1 MTSIAANLA
10 VSTTWPSLAS
20 ASATSGATAAPT
32 LTRDR
37 AFTTFAGA
45 ILAALGTSS
54 TTSSSGAS
62 GSSTGGSGGRV
73 GDVALAL
80 KNALENPSATGDVVG
95 GLITTVQSALAQ
107 ATKTLSDAGYSRDQI
122 QSLATQFSNA
132 LSDRLD
138 VLANQAAAAA
148 PPAAVT
154 TSPATASP
162 TPATPVT
169 TTAATP
175 AATPVATATTP
186 AATPAVASSSPSPSS
201 PSAATATTSSGAFEA
216 AYRQTE
222 SGSFVLQT
230 TQGDIVQ
237 INFRNSTGGSVTGV
251 SANAAA
257 GLAAYAAV
265 GSYASTRFS
274 VSVQGNL
281 NADEVKAINAVLGQV
296 DTLATQFFSGN
307 LAQAFAS
314 AASLGADPKE
324 IAGFALHLSE
334 STALSLAS
342 VGDGGPAPASAAP
355 AAPDPSVAAPVTAPA
370 LAAPVTVSADPT
382 GGTTTPL
389 APSSTG
395 GGVSSLLDYLQQVFD
410 TLGATTTSGTVTFSA
425 KAKIELLA
433 SAVSAAS
440 ITPQESAAASLLKS
454 VAAATTDSGP
464 PAAAPAAST
473 GATASA

>member
-1 MTSIAANLA
+1 M
-10 VSTTWPSLAS
+10 
-20 ASATSGATAAPT
+20 
-32 LTRDR
+32 
-37 AFTTFAGA
+37 
-45 ILAALGTSS
+45 
-54 TTSSSGAS
+54 
-62 GSSTGGSGGRV
+62 
-73 GDVALAL
+73 
-80 KNALENPSATGDVVG
+80 
-95 GLITTVQSALAQ
+95 
-107 ATKTLSDAGYSRDQI
+107 
-122 QSLATQFSNA
+122 
-132 LSDRLD
+132 
-138 VLANQAAAAA
+138 
-148 PPAAVT
+148 
-154 TSPATASP
+154 
-162 TPATPVT
+162 
-169 TTAATP
+169 
-175 AATPVATATTP
+175 
-186 AATPAVASSSPSPSS
+186 
-201 PSAATATTSSGAFEA
+201 
-216 AYRQTE
+216 
-222 SGSFVLQT
+222 LQT